1 MAFSSGGGGVRSE
14 INITPLVDVVLVL
27 LIIFMVAT
35 PILQMGLDVEV
46 PPKVEITG
54 APPPSEQNQ
63 LVITVKHDG
72 IYLNSNKMA
81 TPQDLANAIGAQ
93 MRGRATAD
101 KVVFINSE
109 DQIPFDQAVVATA
122 SFFSSRSSSS
132 RKRSRSSPPA
142 SARSGCS
149 ILPSPTVSNAGSR
162 SCSSPRDTGSS
173 RSSRTR
179 TTARSKPSAVSPSPM
194 RFSSS

>member
-1 MAFSSGGGGVRSE
+1 MGFGGSSGSGVRSE

-46 PPKVEITG
+46 PPKVEISG

-63 LVITVKHDG
+63 LVITIKHDG
-72 IYLNSNKMA
+72 IYLNSEKEA

-93 MRGRATAD
+93 MRSRLAAD

-109 DQIPFDQAVVATA
+109 DQLPFDQAVIAMDAAHQGGATKIG
-122 SFFSSRSSSS
+122 FLTD
-132 RKRSRSSPPA
+132 PP
-142 SARSGCS
+142 
-149 ILPSPTVSNAGSR
+149 
-162 SCSSPRDTGSS
+162 
-173 RSSRTR
+173 
-179 TTARSKPSAVSPSPM
+179 K
-194 RFSSS
+194 